1 MKFSIPSKSLLS
13 QLSLVS
19 KVVNSK
25 NSISILDNFLFE
37 LVGEQLVITG
47 SDSETTLS
55 TRVAVVDSEGEGK
68 IAVNVKKLLDLL
80 KELPDQPLLFE
91 IEDSTYEIVITYQN
105 GQYNFVG
112 IDGNEFPQRSSMD
125 VAAKTYSI
133 SVKEI
138 LAGIDH
144 TLFASGAD
152 ELHPIMMSVYWNI
165 SPENVVFVA
174 TDTHKLVRYTNN
186 RIQTGVEDSFILP
199 TKPANILKSVLGKE
213 EGEVTVTTDAKGA
226 VFESSSFTLSC
237 RFVNGRYPNYNS
249 VIPQNN
255 PFKLVVDRV
264 SLLNAIRRVSVFA
277 NASGLVM
284 FQLKE
289 NEIYMK
295 AEDREFSTMAEERM
309 SCDYQGEEMLIGFNN
324 SRMLDVL
331 NNISADTVTV
341 NLSGPARAGVF
352 LPDVQEEGEEMLVLL
367 MPMMV
372 S

>member
-1 MKFSIPSKSLLS
+1 MKFSIPSKNLLS

-37 LVGEQLVITG
+37 LSGSQLAITG

-55 TRVAVVDSEGEGK
+55 TRVDVVEGEGEGK
-68 IAVNVKKLLDLL
+68 FAVNVKKLLDLL

-91 IEDSTYEIVITYQN
+91 IDDNTFEIIITYQN

-165 SPENVVFVA
+165 
-174 TDTHKLVRYTNN
+174 N
-186 RIQTGVEDSFILP
+186 RRLRKWLQ
-199 TKPANILKSVLGKE
+199 
-213 EGEVTVTTDAKGA
+213 
-226 VFESSSFTLSC
+226 C
-237 RFVNGRYPNYNS
+237 
-249 VIPQNN
+249 
-255 PFKLVVDRV
+255 
-264 SLLNAIRRVSVFA
+264 
-277 NASGLVM
+277 
-284 FQLKE
+284 
-289 NEIYMK
+289 
-295 AEDREFSTMAEERM
+295 
-309 SCDYQGEEMLIGFNN
+309 
-324 SRMLDVL
+324 
-331 NNISADTVTV
+331 
-341 NLSGPARAGVF
+341 
-352 LPDVQEEGEEMLVLL
+352 
-367 MPMMV
+367 
-372 S
+372 

>member
-1 MKFSIPSKSLLS
+1 MKFSISSKTLLA

-55 TRVAVVDSEGEGK
+55 TRVAVVEAEGSGK
-68 IAVNVKKLLDLL
+68 VAVNVKKLLDML

-91 IEDSTYEIVITYQN
+91 IDDTTFEIVITYLN

-112 IDGNEFPQRSSMD
+112 INGNEYPQRSALD
-125 VAAKTYSI
+125 ADAKQYSI

-138 LAGIDH
+138 LEGLDH
-144 TLFASGAD
+144 TLFAAGAD

-165 SPENVVFVA
+165 TPENVVFVA

-186 RIQTGVEDSFILP
+186 RIKTEVEDSFILP
-199 TKPANILKSVLGKE
+199 TKPAHILKSVLVKE
-213 EGEVTVTTDAKGA
+213 SGDVNMQTDAKGA
-226 VFESSSFTLSC
+226 IFESGSFTLSC

-255 PFKLVVDRV
+255 PYKLVVDRV
-264 SLLNAIRRVSVFA
+264 ALLNAIRRVSVFA
-277 NASGLVM
+277 NASGLVL

-309 SCDYQGEEMLIGFNN
+309 TCDYQGEEMLMGFNN

-331 NNISADTVTV
+331 NNLNADTVNI
-341 NLSGPARAGVF
+341 NLSGPTRAGVF
-352 LPDVQEEGEEMLVLL
+352 FPDVQEEGEEMLVLL

>member
-37 LVGEQLVITG
+37 LVDGQLVITG

-55 TRVAVVDSEGEGK
+55 TRVSVVDSDGDCK

-91 IEDSTYEIVITYQN
+91 IDENTFEIVITYQN
-105 GQYNFVG
+105 GQYNFLG
-112 IDGNEFPQRSSMD
+112 IDGNEFPQRSALDAS
-125 VAAKTYSI
+125 AKSYSI
-133 SVKEI
+133 PVKEI
-138 LAGIDH
+138 LAGLDH
-144 TLFASGAD
+144 TLFASGTD

-165 SPENVVFVA
+165 APDNAVFVA

-199 TKPANILKSVLGKE
+199 TKPSNILKSVLVKE
-213 EGEVTVTTDAKGA
+213 EGDVNITTDAKGA
-226 VFESSSFTLSC
+226 IFESASFTLSC

-309 SCDYQGEEMLIGFNN
+309 TCDYQGEEMLMGFNN

-331 NNISADTVTV
+331 NNISADTVV
-341 NLSGPARAGVF
+341 INLSGPNRAGVF
-352 LPDVQEEGEEMLVLL
+352 LPDVQEDGEEMLVLL

>member
-1 MKFSIPSKSLLS
+1 MRFNIPSKNLLAH
-13 QLSLVS
+13 LALVS

-37 LVGEQLVITG
+37 LSEECLTITG

-55 TRVAVVDSEGEGK
+55 TRVELVDSEGAGK
-68 IAVNVKKLLDLL
+68 FAVNVKKLLDML
-80 KELPDQPLLFE
+80 KELPDQPLEFE
-91 IEDSTYEIVITYQN
+91 IDDNTYEIVVTYLN

-112 IDGNEFPQRSSMD
+112 INGNEFPQRSAIDS
-125 VAAKTYSI
+125 VAKSYSI
-133 SVKEI
+133 PVKEI
-138 LAGIDH
+138 QEGLEH
-144 TLFASGAD
+144 SLFAAGTD

-165 SPENVVFVA
+165 SPDNVVFVA

-199 TKPANILKSVLGKE
+199 TKPANILKSVLAKA
-213 EGEVTVTTDAKGA
+213 EGDVNISTDAKGA
-226 VFESSSFTLSC
+226 IFKSSSFTLSC
-237 RFVNGRYPNYNS
+237 RFVNGVYPKYNS

-255 PFKLVVDRV
+255 PYKLVVDRV
-264 SLLNAIRRVSVFA
+264 ALLNAIRRVSVFA
-277 NASGLVM
+277 NASGLII

-295 AEDREFSTMAEERM
+295 AEDREFSTMAEERLL
-309 SCDYQGEEMLIGFNN
+309 CDYQGEEMLIGFNN
-324 SRMLDVL
+324 SKMIEVL
-331 NNISADTVTV
+331 NNISAETMNIT
-341 NLSGPARAGVF
+341 LAGPSRAGVF

-372 S
+372 

>member
-1 MKFSIPSKSLLS
+1 MKFNIPSKSLLS

-37 LVGEQLVITG
+37 LSGDQLAITG

-55 TRVAVVDSEGEGK
+55 TRVNVMEAEGEGK
-68 IAVNVKKLLDLL
+68 FAVNVKKLLDLL

-91 IEDSTYEIVITYQN
+91 IDDETFEIIITYQN

-112 IDGNEFPQRSSMD
+112 IDGNEFPQRSAMD
-125 VAAKTYSI
+125 VAAKSYTI
-133 SVKEI
+133 PVKEI
-138 LAGIDH
+138 MAGIDH
-144 TLFASGAD
+144 TLFAAGTD

-165 SPENVVFVA
+165 TPDNAVFVA

-186 RIQTGVEDSFILP
+186 RIHTGVEDSFILP
-199 TKPANILKSVLGKE
+199 TKPANILKSVLVKE
-213 EGEVTVTTDAKGA
+213 DGDVKISTDAKGA
-226 VFESSSFTLSC
+226 VFESASFTLSC
-237 RFVNGRYPNYNS
+237 RFVSGRYPNYNS

-309 SCDYQGEEMLIGFNN
+309 TCDYQGEEMLIGFNN

-331 NNISADTVTV
+331 NSMSDDTVII

-352 LPDVQEEGEEMLVLL
+352 LPETQEDGEEMLVLL

>member
-1 MKFSIPSKSLLS
+1 MRFNISSKNLLAH
-13 QLSLVS
+13 LTLVS

-37 LVGEQLVITG
+37 LNEDQLVITG

-55 TRVAVVDSEGEGK
+55 TRVEVVESEGEGK
-68 IAVNVKKLLDLL
+68 FAVNVKKLLDLL
-80 KELPDQPLLFE
+80 KELPEQPLQFEVDDNTFE
-91 IEDSTYEIVITYQN
+91 IIITYLN

-112 IDGNEFPQRSSMD
+112 IDGNEFPRRSAID
-125 VAAKTYSI
+125 AAAKSYTI
-133 SVKEI
+133 PVKEI

-144 TLFASGAD
+144 TLFASGTD
-152 ELHPIMMSVYWNI
+152 ELHPIMMSVFWNI
-165 SPENVVFVA
+165 TPEDVTFVA
-174 TDTHKLVRYTNN
+174 TDTHKLVRYTNS

-199 TKPANILKSVLGKE
+199 TKPANILKSVLVKA
-213 EGEVTVTTDAKGA
+213 EGDVKVSTDAKGA
-226 VFESSSFTLSC
+226 IFESSSFTLNC
-237 RFVNGRYPNYNS
+237 RFVNGTYPKYNS

-255 PFKLVVDRV
+255 PYKLVVDRV

-277 NASGLVM
+277 NASGLVI

-324 SRMLDVL
+324 TKMIDVL
-331 NNISADTVTV
+331 NNINSDTLVVT
-341 NLSGPARAGVF
+341 LSGPSRAGVF
-352 LPDVQEEGEEMLVLL
+352 LPETQEDGEEMLVLL

-372 S
+372 

>member
-1 MKFSIPSKSLLS
+1 MKFNIPSKSLLS
-13 QLSLVS
+13 HLSQVS

-37 LVGEQLVITG
+37 LKEDQLVITG

-55 TRVAVVDSEGEGK
+55 TRVAVVENEGEGK
-68 IAVNVKKLLDLL
+68 FAVNVKKLLDLL

-91 IEDSTYEIVITYQN
+91 IDDISFEIVITYMN

-112 IDGNEFPQRSSMD
+112 INGNEFPQKSAMEET
-125 VAAKTYSI
+125 AKSYTI
-133 SVKEI
+133 PVKEI

-144 TLFASGAD
+144 TLFASGVD

-186 RIQTGVEDSFILP
+186 RIKTGVEDSFILP
-199 TKPANILKSVLGKE
+199 TKPANILKSILVKE
-213 EGEVTVTTDAKGA
+213 EGDVKISTDSKGA
-226 VFESSSFTLSC
+226 TFESPTFTLSC
-237 RFVNGRYPNYNS
+237 RFVNGKYPNYNS

-255 PFKLVVDRV
+255 PFKLTVDRV

-284 FQLKE
+284 FQLRN

-309 SCDYQGEEMLIGFNN
+309 ICDYQGEEMLIGFNN
-324 SRMLDVL
+324 TRMLDVL
-331 NNISADTVTV
+331 NNISADTVNV

-352 LPDVQEEGEEMLVLL
+352 LPESQEEGEEMLVLL